1 MLVLKYFAYAGSGLL
16 ALLFGLNWLVPET
29 PITAVRTEVNRS
41 SIRISSIERLP
52 DRIVFD
58 TSAPQPRLGRSRDSS
73 RNGKTISRRNL
84 HSAIRR
90 IVSGRS
96 SSESPSYQFAEHLGC
111 GYP

>member
-58 TSAPQPRLGRSRDSS
+58 TSAPQPRRAVQAAQSS
-73 RNGKTISRRNL
+73 AFVFAQISPGPLARFEPKRQNNL
-84 HSAIRR
+84 
-90 IVSGRS
+90 
-96 SSESPSYQFAEHLGC
+96 SPKLTFSYSTDRFR
-111 GYP
+111 PVI